1 MHITRRRALFVAVA
15 VVVLAGVQLVAERT
29 ERAFDLT
36 AERSLSLT
44 RESQRI
50 AQHVR
55 RPVHITAFLR
65 RTEGGRSEAAGLLDR
80 FRRESRRIS
89 YRVVDPDD
97 SPGEASRLDIDPL
110 VGGLAM
116 VMGRQVERAP
126 TVTEQDVTAAL
137 ARLERGRAAT
147 VCALAGHGEPALD
160 STVSDGLSVAAELL
174 HQNGYRLQSV
184 DLLVEPAVP
193 NTCDAV
199 LLVRP
204 TAPLGEGERAI
215 SAFLAA
221 GGRAVVLTD
230 PVSTVDVN
238 SMLQPYGLGIDRGIV
253 VERDPDSHLPG
264 DTITPVVHTYRD
276 ASPVARRL
284 PPTLFPGVQRV
295 TTSSDAQRGL
305 SVAGFAR
312 TSAASFLSR
321 QAQPAFD
328 PTRDE
333 KGPIVVAAAAD
344 RSRTEGGKVTRTRVV
359 VTGDSDFASN
369 AFIREAGNSRLLV
382 QALDWATL
390 QEDLVSVS
398 ANLPSLRPLALTDA
412 RRRYLLFLTAAVI
425 PGLFLLGG
433 TMVWA
438 VRRRL

>member
-1 MHITRRRALFVAVA
+1 MHVTRRRALFVAVA
-15 VVVLAGVQLVAERT
+15 LVVLAGVQLAAEHT
-29 ERAFDLT
+29 DRAFDLT
-36 AERSLSLT
+36 AEQSLSLT
-44 RESQRI
+44 RESRQI
-50 AQHVR
+50 AKHMR
-55 RPVHITAFLR
+55 RPVRVTAFLR
-65 RTEGGRSEAAGLLDR
+65 RTEGGRSEATGLLDR
-80 FRRESRRIS
+80 FHRENRRIS
-89 YRVVDPDD
+89 YRVLDPDD
-97 SPGEASRLDIDPL
+97 SPGEASRLGVDPL

-116 VMGRQVERAP
+116 VMGQKVERAS

-137 ARLERGRAAT
+137 ARLARGRAAT
-147 VCALAGHGEPALD
+147 VCALAGHGEPPVD
-160 STVSDGLSVAAELL
+160 STVNDGVSVAAELL
-174 HQNGYRLQSV
+174 QQNGYRLRSV
-184 DLLVEPAVP
+184 DLLVEPAIP
-193 NTCDAV
+193 DTCDAA

-204 TAPLGEGERAI
+204 TAPLGQGEEAI
-215 SAFLAA
+215 AAFLAA

-238 SMLQPYGLGIDRGIV
+238 PLLQPYGLGIDRGIV

-312 TSAASFLSR
+312 TSPASFLSR

-328 PTRDE
+328 PERDE

-344 RSRTEGGKVTRTRVV
+344 RSRNEGGKVTRTRIV

-398 ANLPSLRPLALTDA
+398 ANLPTSRPLALTDA

-425 PGLFLLGG
+425 PGLFVLGG